1 MPNATYQV
9 TVKELPDQIVFCT
22 KSNQEE
28 RIGRMV
34 SAGRLAGLPAPVI
47 QRAKQ
52 VMGQIEKH
60 SKIAIGPVKECKFDV
75 QISLFTNTK
84 LGASVEELKLELKHC
99 LHLLIIWPAND
110 YTLLRSEKIAKCR
123 DSF

>member
-1 MPNATYQV
+1 LATEIRRGQFATHYHELNELASIMPNVANQV

-34 SAGRLAGLPAPVI
+34 SKQAATGLPAPVI

-60 SKIAIGPVKECKFDV
+60 SKNRIGTKECKFDARFPCLR
-75 QISLFTNTK
+75 QHKTGSL
-84 LGASVEELKLELKHC
+84 LG
-99 LHLLIIWPAND
+99 
-110 YTLLRSEKIAKCR
+110 
-123 DSF
+123 